1 VVEPAEPAEPAGE
14 SEECFNSGD
23 AAEDGDDTM
32 FLREASVR
40 DCLGC
45 FCCPVP
51 AGLFLQCDL

>member
-1 VVEPAEPAEPAGE
+1 VVEVVEPVGE

-32 FLREASVR
+32 LPREASVR

-45 FCCPVP
+45 F
-51 AGLFLQCDL
+51 